1 MNPLTPIILLALAAA
16 AQADLLAT
24 FTGPDGSSDTRLDRL
39 PAILVNPGEAAAGFL
54 PPGAFSVTWTGTLIL
69 DARSRLNFSFEGEG
83 KAALKIAGEAVL
95 QDEGVLG
102 TATMETLR
110 LNPGEHPV
118 EITFTSKPDGSGRFR
133 LFWEERGFPRQSVP
147 PTVFKSDANPA
158 GDILRRGRELFTD
171 HQCIACHQPA
181 KALGAQAVP
190 ELSQRPPLI
199 ADIGA
204 RVTQEW
210 LTRWI
215 SSPTA
220 LKHTTTM
227 PAMVNH
233 RSPEGAQ
240 QAADIAAF
248 LATLGKPAVAPAP
261 DPALAQKGG
270 EHFHN
275 LGCVACHTLPD
286 QNQQDFANR
295 RIPLNNV
302 AAKYQNGALA
312 TFLKNPRAHAPSIK
326 MPDFALAEA
335 EAAALA
341 AFLTTTSTGK
351 HTPDPSEFPPGDA
364 TRGQGIVKSLACAA
378 CHTDL
383 PPASAPQLA
392 GVPSLEALAGK
403 DWGAAGC
410 LVDDQKAHP
419 HFPQLKDADRAA
431 LAAFAMAG
439 LSNLSNLSRHVPS
452 EFAKSQIAS
461 HRCTSCHALDGRPA
475 LLDSLHP
482 QTNKLVA
489 HLAGHAENV
498 DQTRPQLTFL
508 GEMLHASFIE
518 ATLSGK
524 AIPRPRPWLDMR
536 MPAFHQDATLLA
548 AGIAHQH
555 GIVPSDPSARP
566 HLPDTAS
573 LAKTGAS
580 LVGSQRGFA
589 CTICHAIGSEKATAV
604 FEAEGI
610 NLDQTKYRLRYEFFH
625 RWLDDPTRVTPGTKM
640 PKYTTDGK
648 SPLTQH
654 LDGDARKQFDAL
666 WEYLHTL
673 PQPPSP

>member
-1 MNPLTPIILLALAAA
+1 MNPLTPIILLALAMAVP
-16 AQADLLAT
+16 AQAELLAT
-24 FTGPDGSSDTRLDRL
+24 FAGPDGSSDTRLDRL
-39 PAILVNPGEAAAGFL
+39 PAILVNPGEAAAEFL
-54 PPGAFSVTWTGTLIL
+54 PTGGFSVTWTGTLTL
-69 DARSRLNFSFEGEG
+69 KARSRLNFSFEGEG
-83 KAALKIAGEAVL
+83 KAALKIAGEPVL

-102 TATMETLR
+102 TAKMETLR
-110 LNPGEHPV
+110 LNPGEHPI
-118 EITFTSKPDGSGRFR
+118 EITFTSKLDGSGRFR
-133 LFWEERGFPRQSVP
+133 LFWEERGFPRQAVP
-147 PTVFKSDANPA
+147 PMVFKTDAKPA
-158 GDILRRGRELFTD
+158 GETLRRGRELFTAQ
-171 HQCIACHQPA
+171 QCIACHQPA
-181 KALGAQAVP
+181 QPPGVVP
-190 ELSQRPPLI
+190 ELSQRPPLL

-215 SSPTA
+215 ANPTA

-233 RSPEGAQ
+233 RTPEGAQ

-248 LATLGKPAVAPAP
+248 LATLGKPEALPAP

-270 EHFHN
+270 EQFHI
-275 LGCVACHTLPD
+275 LGCIACHTAPG
-286 QNQQDFANR
+286 QNEQDFTNR

-312 TFLKNPRAHAPSIK
+312 AFLKNPRAHAPSIK
-326 MPDFALAEA
+326 MPDFALADA

-364 TRGQGIVKSLACAA
+364 TRGQGVVKALACAA

-383 PPASAPQLA
+383 PAAPELA
-392 GVPSLEALAGK
+392 KAPSLEALAGK
-403 DWGAAGC
+403 DWSAAGC
-410 LVDDQKAHP
+410 LADDQNSHP
-419 HFPQLKDADRAA
+419 QFPQLKKDDRAA
-431 LAAFAMAG
+431 LAAFAKAG
-439 LSNLSNLSRHVPS
+439 FATLSRHVPA

-461 HRCTSCHALDGRPA
+461 HRCTSCHASDGRPA

-482 QTNKLVA
+482 ETNKLVA
-489 HLAGHAENV
+489 HLAGHAEKV
-498 DQTRPQLTFL
+498 DQTRPQLTYA

-518 ATLSGK
+518 ATLAGK
-524 AIPRPRPWLDMR
+524 ALPRPRPWLEMR
-536 MPAFHQDATLLA
+536 MPAFHQDAKLLA

-555 GIVPSDPSARP
+555 GIVPSDPSARTQ
-566 HLPDTAS
+566 LAEAAE
-573 LAKTGAS
+573 LAKTGAT
-580 LVGSQRGFA
+580 LVGSQGGFA
-589 CTICHAIGSEKATAV
+589 CTLCHAIGSEKATAV
-604 FEAEGI
+604 FEVEGI
-610 NLDQTKYRLRYEFFH
+610 NLDQSQKRLRYEFFH

-654 LDGDARKQFDAL
+654 FDGDARKQFDAL
-666 WEYLHTL
+666 WEYLHSL
-673 PQPPSP
+673 PQPASQ